1 MKGRFWHGPSVR
13 TQLTVV
19 VLGLALTLGMASLLQ
34 LRTALITTAGAELDK
49 RALSVAGDVALRVT
63 DPLLTGNT
71 LEVREILLDTMATNP
86 DIRYAF
92 VLDRRG
98 LLVAHTFTGGFPR
111 DLITQRPVQATG
123 QAGVALL
130 DSEEGVLHD
139 AVAPVVDG
147 LAGHVRV
154 GLTQS
159 HLVASLQQ
167 VEQKQMLTVGVVGAL
182 GLVLAYLLIMRVS
195 VRIWRLTAAAR
206 AVGVGDLTA
215 RVEPGAP
222 DELGRLAHDF
232 NRMVGRLA
240 AAQSTV
246 VQKEQ
251 ARTMLL
257 QKVLT
262 AQEEERG
269 RISRELHDEIG
280 QALTG
285 LIVGLKV
292 LERSPESGPAHVP
305 YLREL
310 AADTLESVRRLSR
323 DLRPAVLDDMGL
335 VAALRRYT
343 EDFARLHGIEGGLQ
357 VVGAEELRLDPAT
370 ETTLYRVIQEALT
383 NVARHSQA
391 RHFGVLLDLRG
402 PVIRAIVEDDGRG
415 FELGSARAG
424 VGLAGMGER
433 ASLVGGSVTIESSAG
448 GGTTIY
454 IKVPLD
460 EEEESPCDS

>member
-1 MKGRFWHGPSVR
+1 MKRRFWQGPSVR
-13 TQLTVV
+13 RQLTMV

-63 DPLLTGNT
+63 DPLLTGNA
-71 LEVREILLDTMATNP
+71 LEVREILLDTLATNP
-86 DIRYAF
+86 DVRYAF
-92 VLDRRG
+92 VVDGRG
-98 LLVAHTFTGGFPR
+98 NLVAHTFTGGFPR
-111 DLITQRPVQATG
+111 DLLTQRPVRRDERPS
-123 QAGVALL
+123 VALF

-154 GLTQS
+154 GLTQN
-159 HLVASLQQ
+159 HLVASLQE
-167 VEQKQMLTVGVVGAL
+167 VERNQMLTVGVVGAL
-182 GLVLAYLLIMRVS
+182 ALLVAYLLIMRVG
-195 VRIWRLTAAAR
+195 VRIWRLTTAAR
-206 AVGVGDLTA
+206 AVGNGDLA
-215 RVEPGAP
+215 VRVEPGAP
-222 DELGRLAHDF
+222 DELGLLARDF
-232 NRMVGRLA
+232 NKMVGRLA
-240 AAQSTV
+240 AAQATV
-246 VQKEQ
+246 IQKEQ

-285 LIVGLKV
+285 LIVGLRV
-292 LERSPESGPAHVP
+292 LESAPESRQEHVP

-310 AADTLESVRRLSR
+310 AAETLESVRRLSR

-343 EDFARLHGIEGGLQ
+343 EDFARLHGIKGGLQ
-357 VVGAEELRLDPAT
+357 VAGSEELRLNPAV

-383 NVARHSQA
+383 NIARHSRA

-415 FELGSARAG
+415 FDLGSARAG
-424 VGLAGMGER
+424 VGLAGMAER
-433 ASLVGGSVTIESSAG
+433 AALVGGNVTIESSAG

-460 EEEESPCDS
+460 GEEESACVS